1 MKFYYWADR
10 DSDRS
15 SQIRKSAARNQIEV
29 EPIGLGKMGPELHH
43 SLFKQ
48 RVLFEAVDKLDDDE
62 IVCTT
67 DGFDVFYQQDADYM
81 KEQFLSLN
89 HEVVF
94 SAERGY
100 SHQYKKF
107 KSFFDQVDYQ
117 SPYKYINSGSV
128 MGYAGAL
135 RELYEPSRLL
145 RLGVAISMLPYV
157 VLSRFPKVK
166 ETFIDARNKL
176 KVSRSS
182 GPSEKSWQGSYLKWF
197 SYTDQAIMGKYLA
210 KGDHNI
216 SIGLDRNCKL
226 FWCTAFEWENID
238 DHCRLVDG
246 KLQNLH
252 TEYSP
257 ACIHVPWISKYKAV
271 FLKLYGMAHA
281 AN

>member
-1 MKFYYWADR
+1 MKFYFWADR
-10 DSDRS
+10 DSDKL
-15 SQIRKSAARNQIEV
+15 SQIRHSAARNQIMV
-29 EPIGLGKMGPELHH
+29 EPIGLGKMGPELLH

-48 RVLFEAVDKLDDDE
+48 QALFEALENLDDNE

-81 KEQFLSLN
+81 KEQFLSLS

-107 KSFFDQVDYQ
+107 KSFFDQVDNP
-117 SPYKYINSGSV
+117 SPYKYLNAGSV

-145 RLGVAISMLPYV
+145 RMGVAISMLPYV
-157 VLSRFPKVK
+157 ALSRFPIVK
-166 ETFIDARNKL
+166 ETIIDARTWL
-176 KVSRSS
+176 KGRRPASL
-182 GPSEKSWQGSYLKWF
+182 SEHPWQGSYLKWF
-197 SYTDQAIMGKYLA
+197 DYNDQAIMGKYLA
-210 KGDHNI
+210 KGHHNL
-216 SIGLDRNCKL
+216 SIGLDRSCKL

-246 KLQNLH
+246 KLQNRH
-252 TEYSP
+252 TAYSP
-257 ACIHVPWISKYKAV
+257 ACIHVPWVSKHEAV
-271 FLKLYGMAHA
+271 FLKLFGMAHA